1 MKLKEIGEFGLIR
14 RIRSSLK
21 DSQGKA
27 VLGIGDDGAA
37 LKIAPGKLVLFTLDT
52 LVENTHFKWDY
63 ASPEEVGWKA
73 LAVNISDVAAM
84 GGIPTYCVVG
94 LGLSGTLKI
103 DLVDGLYKGL
113 KEIAARYGIG
123 VVGGDVV
130 RSSEFFISVCLLGEV
145 AEEGISSRSGAKVGD
160 LIFVTG
166 ELGAAA
172 AGLICVNTLHVN
184 LASRKRE
191 FLVQKHLRPSPRL
204 KEGQWI
210 AGKRLATA
218 MIDVSD
224 GLISDLFR
232 IREESRVGAV
242 LWEEKIPMAL
252 PARELARSIGKSPLD
267 WALHGGED
275 YELLFTASS
284 DKKELLEQEA
294 NFPVSCIGEVLE
306 WGKGMVL
313 KNGEGRLVR
322 IEERGYNHLARPRK
336 EARGDGFF

>member
-1 MKLKEIGEFGLIR
+1 MKLKDIGEFGLIR

-63 ASPEEVGWKA
+63 ASPGEVGWKA
-73 LAVNISDVAAM
+73 LAVNISDIAAM

-94 LGLSGTLKI
+94 LGLSGTFKI

-145 AEEGISSRSGAKVGD
+145 AGGDICPRSGAKVGD

-172 AGLICVNTLHVN
+172 AGLICLNAVHVN

-210 AGKRLATA
+210 AAKRLATA

-242 LWEEKIPMAL
+242 LWEERIPVAL

-294 NFPVSCIGEVLE
+294 DFPVSCIGEVLE

-322 IEERGYNHLARPRK
+322 IEERGYNHLA
-336 EARGDGFF
+336 